1 MDRHEGDVLFL
12 QSMKVG
18 RVWACL
24 AAICLLLTLIPPNQT
39 NAASEWTT
47 FKEAQKLEQ
56 QGKYKEAALKYAQIA
71 PVFIN
76 KKEYGNAAQMY
87 RRMGDCFVQL
97 KQYDDAVLNWD
108 KEAAYAAKAN
118 QTQISLAA
126 TRKADQLRSSAKLYV
141 ETAAATGTTYNGTKF
156 VPRIGALIGAY
167 AELDSAVNDPKA
179 GKAFTEQFPL
189 MTGKKH
195 AAYLLY
201 FNYGNNPSILS
212 KHLERA
218 QASGTAIQL
227 GIQPMNG
234 LSAVQDDAY
243 LRGLA
248 KELGKSGVPIFLRFA
263 NEMNGDWVPWTGNPQ
278 LYIEKFRLVAKVFR
292 EEAKDN
298 VVLVWAPGEMPK
310 YNIEDYYPGDA
321 YVDWVGVS
329 LYSIFNPAYDPLKQG
344 EDRSSHLDKF
354 DQIYKLYASRKPV
367 FISEGA
373 VSYMYPEQ
381 KQDKTSWAAY
391 KTKEFY
397 GSLPMVYPNV
407 KGVFWFDSNK
417 DSSQRMKYYMLSAN
431 PRLLNA
437 YKTSIASPFYLGS
450 IGDESPVAYRLIN
463 NQTIAADSHK
473 LSAYVKTWAPI
484 LSKVT
489 YTINGQA
496 AGSATAPPWT
506 ASVNF
511 SAYKGQTVNVVV
523 QAYDNTG
530 KRITTQ
536 NVKVTVK

>member
-1 MDRHEGDVLFL
+1 MKIRHI
-12 QSMKVG
+12 
-18 RVWACL
+18 WACL
-24 AAICLLLTLIPPNQT
+24 ATICLLLVLMPPNHMA
-39 NAASEWTT
+39 AASEWTT
-47 FKEAQKLEQ
+47 FKEAQQLEQ
-56 QGKYKEAALKYAQIA
+56 QGKYKEAALKYAQVA
-71 PVFIN
+71 PIFVS

-87 RRMGDCFVQL
+87 RRVGDCYVQL

-108 KEAAYAAKAN
+108 QEASYAAKAN

-141 ETAAATGTTYNGTKF
+141 ETVSTSGTPYNGTKL
-156 VPRIGALIGAY
+156 VPRNGALIGAY
-167 AELDSAVNDPKA
+167 AELDSAVNDPKT
-179 GKAFTEQFPL
+179 GKSFTEQFPL

-218 QASGTAIQL
+218 KASGTAIQL

-234 LSAVQDDAY
+234 LGEVKDDAY
-243 LRGLA
+243 LRELA
-248 KELGKSGVPIFLRFA
+248 KALGDSDVPIFLRFA

-278 LYIEKFRLVAKVFR
+278 LYIEKFRLVANVFR
-292 EEAKDN
+292 EEAKNN
-298 VVLVWAPGEMPK
+298 VVMVWAPGEMPK
-310 YNIEDYYPGDA
+310 YNMTDYYPGDA

-329 LYSIFNPAYDPLKQG
+329 LYSIFNPAYDPLKLG

-381 KQDKTSWAAY
+381 KQDKTGWAVY

-431 PRLLNA
+431 PKLLDA
-437 YKTSIASPFYLGS
+437 YRTSIASPFYLGS
-450 IGDESPVAYRLIN
+450 IGEESPIAYKLIN
-463 NQTIAADSHK
+463 NQAIAADAYK

-484 LSKVT
+484 LSKIT
-489 YTINGQA
+489 YTINGQL

-506 ASVNF
+506 SSVNLTP
-511 SAYKGQTVNVVV
+511 YKGQTVKVIV
-523 QAYDNTG
+523 QAYDTTG
-530 KRITTQ
+530 KRVTTQ
-536 NVKVTVK
+536 SVPITVK